1 MSFYSKLPNTNPLD
15 IWKELKES
23 GSRIIETIPFGSS
36 LEDMEGFLS
45 ITGKDKELPVL
56 TFCVSNPTKDKCLVT
71 NIVFSSVDHYNQ
83 VIDYLSIDL
92 VKFFDIEERKWD

>member
-1 MSFYSKLPNTNPLD
+1 MSFYSKLPNTKPLD
-15 IWKELKES
+15 IWKELEES

-45 ITGKDKELPVL
+45 ITGKDNELPIM

-71 NIVFSSVDHYNQ
+71 NIVFSSVEHYNK
-83 VIDYLSIDL
+83 VIDSINIDL
-92 VKFFDIEERKWD
+92 VRYFNTNNEKWD